1 LTTSRASSH
10 KETLGA
16 HSTAIASGELSTA
29 PFPTSHHYFISQPF
43 ISSGDLVLLIQ
54 ESPNLYHS
62 KEVMS
67 ESALDKHIVV
77 KIPDHFL
84 PDAFI
89 GESVGKGKEDGAT
102 VDNMDPSRPFLVI
115 KKSDLDKAD
124 EVW

>member
-1 LTTSRASSH
+1 
-10 KETLGA
+10 
-16 HSTAIASGELSTA
+16 
-29 PFPTSHHYFISQPF
+29 
-43 ISSGDLVLLIQ
+43 
-54 ESPNLYHS
+54 
-62 KEVMS
+62 M
-67 ESALDKHIVV
+67 V